1 MRYLLRNSIFVVA
14 LLVLMAAMAFP
25 PSQKLRL
32 GKDLRGGVTLI
43 YAVQV
48 DRAAN
53 ASEAIAKTIQVLK
66 ERVDPRGLFEIQM
79 IAQGKDRIE
88 ISMPLPGKNVLA
100 LRADFEAKLAALQGQ
115 KLTGSEFDR
124 VMRLDEQPR
133 NSEIDR
139 LSGESESQF
148 ELLQRA
154 AAAQDQ
160 ARSLQVLREAAE
172 ATGRPE
178 GELNDLADQAATALL
193 EYERLRTEALA
204 STLDPEEL
212 RRALDLSKVRKRLS
226 GEGDEAEE
234 LPSAYERAMTRIETR
249 HPELADKVKAAVD
262 AYEVYTENRKSLD
275 DPADLKRLL
284 AGSGVLEFRIAVDA
298 AGSRGAVPHPEEVR
312 LREELQDKGPRNV
325 RARDARWFQIDQID
339 NYYDSRGELT
349 AMEADPAGYFAQQG
363 YVVERHESEYYM
375 LLWDAKGLRLTQA
388 EGRWGLAGSSQTVDE
403 LGRPAIGFRMD
414 ARGAALLGDLTG
426 SNTQNFMAIVLDN
439 KVITAPNINS
449 RISSNGIIQ
458 GSFPAQ
464 ELGYVIRV
472 LNAGSLQARLAPE
485 PLSEIRIAPEL
496 GLDNLVKGLNAG
508 LIALVGVSIFMVIY
522 YFGYG
527 IVAVVCLGCN
537 ALLILGAM
545 AMAQASF
552 TLPGIAGVILTFG
565 MAVDANVLIYERIR
579 EELRNGLDLRVAVK
593 LGYEKALS
601 SIVDGNVTNLIVC
614 FVLAYTGTQEIKGFA
629 ITLGIGV
636 VATLFSALVISRI
649 IFVVL
654 VDRVKVRKMT
664 MLPMRVPLLERVL
677 EPKINWLRLR
687 FVFITIS
694 LIYVSIGIAMVAT
707 RGERMLDT
715 EFRGGTQ
722 VEMHLRAD
730 PASESGDRMTLTR
743 GEVEQQVRAI
753 ADDVGENDPLR
764 ALRTAGVMAVNAE
777 PDGVTSSSFQIKTY
791 ATDTDAVLTAII
803 DTFIDKID
811 AFPALQFDGSNAA
824 SVADA
829 PVFPITSGNL
839 GENVGRSDLLDP
851 VNDYLGGVAILMEN
865 ITTQTSKAQ
874 IEQRLNQMR
883 SKSDFSST
891 LQRRHEV
898 RVLRGTPERV
908 QTVVVLVVDDGIGFF
923 DNEAAWRVDV
933 ENKEWR
939 LLSEA
944 LAKPTTAAS
953 VQSFSSV
960 IAEQFKGQAVVAVLL
975 SLLLILLYIWVRFG
989 SVRYSMAAIATLT
1002 HDVLT
1007 AIGLI
1012 ALAEIAHDSEQIGHI
1027 ASKLGV
1033 EPFKIDLNMIAAL
1046 LTIIGYSLN
1055 DTIII
1060 MDRIRENRGRLP
1072 SASAR
1077 VINQSINQTISRT
1090 VITSGTTL
1098 VAVLILYIFGG
1109 SGVRAFSFTLLI
1121 GIAIGTYSSI
1131 AVAAPLVWSGKSGN
1145 TPTGD
1150 PEDPENPDEP
1160 QGETPLLAEA

>member
-53 ASEAIAKTIQVLK
+53 ASEAIAKTIEVLK
-66 ERVDPRGLFEIQM
+66 RRVDPRGLFEIQM

-88 ISMPLPGKNVLA
+88 ISMPLPGASVLE
-100 LRADFEAKLAALQGQ
+100 LRADFEAKLAALQSQSMSGP
-115 KLTGSEFDR
+115 EFDR
-124 VMRLDEQPR
+124 VMRLDEGPR
-133 NSEIDR
+133 NAELER
-139 LSGESESQF
+139 LAGGSQTQF
-148 ELLQRA
+148 DLLAQA
-154 AAAQDQ
+154 AQSQDQ
-160 ARSLQVLREAAE
+160 ARSLRILRDAAE
-172 ATGRPE
+172 ATEQPQGQI
-178 GELNDLADQAATALL
+178 NDLSDQIAAAELR
-193 EYERLRTEALA
+193 YENLRTEALA
-204 STLDPEEL
+204 STLDPEQL
-212 RRALDLSKVRKRLS
+212 RRTLDLSKVKKHIT
-226 GEGDEAEE
+226 GENDEVIF
-234 LPSAYERAMTRIETR
+234 LPSAYERGMLRIKER
-249 HPELADKVKAAVD
+249 HPELADKVQAAVD
-262 AYEVYTENRKSLD
+262 AFDVYTANRKSLD
-275 DPADLKRLL
+275 DPADLKRML
-284 AGSGVLEFRIAVDA
+284 AGSGVLEFRIAADA
-298 AGSRGAVPHPEEVR
+298 SGSRGAVPHPEEAR
-312 LREELQDKGPRNV
+312 LREELQEKGPRNV
-325 RARDARWFQIDQID
+325 RSRDGRWYPIDQVD
-339 NYYDSRGELT
+339 NYYDSQPELD
-349 AMEADPAGYFAQQG
+349 AMEANPSGYFAQQG
-363 YVVERHESEYYM
+363 YVVERYEGEYYM

-414 ARGAALLGDLTG
+414 PRGAALLGDLTG
-426 SNTQNFMAIVLDN
+426 SNTGNFMAIVLDN

-458 GSFPAQ
+458 GSFPPE

-508 LIALVGVSIFMVIY
+508 LIALVGVSVFMIIY

-527 IVAVVCLGCN
+527 VVAVVCLGCN

-565 MAVDANVLIYERIR
+565 MAVDANVLIFERIR

-636 VATLFSALVISRI
+636 VATLFSALVISRV
-649 IFVVL
+649 IFAVL
-654 VDRVKVRKMT
+654 VDKIKVRKMT
-664 MLPMRVPLLERVL
+664 MLPMRVPLIERML
-677 EPKINWLRLR
+677 EPKINWLKLR

-722 VEMHLRAD
+722 VDMHLRVNPED
-730 PASESGDRMTLTR
+730 PDGGRMTLTR
-743 GEVEQQVRAI
+743 PEVEAAIRAVA
-753 ADDVGENDPLR
+753 ADLGENDPLR
-764 ALRTAGVMAVNAE
+764 ALRTAGVMAMNAE
-777 PDGVTSSSFQIKTY
+777 PDGITSSSFQIKTY

-803 DTFIDKID
+803 NTFIDKID
-811 AFPALQFDGSNAA
+811 AFPALQFDGAQA
-824 SVADA
+824 TTAADA
-829 PVFPITSGNL
+829 PVFPIMSNSL
-839 GENVGRSDLLDP
+839 GESVGRPDLLGD
-851 VNDYLGGVAILMEN
+851 VGKYLGGVAIMMDN
-865 ITTQTSKAQ
+865 ITTRTSKVQ
-874 IEQRLNQMR
+874 IEQRLDQMR

-898 RVLRGTPERV
+898 RVLRGSPEEV
-908 QTVVVLVVDDGIGFF
+908 KAAVVLVADDGVGFF
-923 DNEAAWRVDV
+923 ENEDAWRAGV
-933 ENKEWR
+933 EAKEWR

-944 LAKPTTAAS
+944 LTKPTTAAS

-989 SVRYSMAAIATLT
+989 SVRYSMAAIVTLT

-1012 ALAEIAHDSEQIGHI
+1012 ALAEIAHDSEAIGHY
-1027 ASKLGV
+1027 ASKLGI

-1077 VINQSINQTISRT
+1077 VINLSINQTISRT

-1098 VAVLILYIFGG
+1098 VAVLILYTVGG

-1121 GIAIGTYSSI
+1121 GIVVGTYSSI
-1131 AVAAPLVWSGKSGN
+1131 AVAAPLVWSGKSGKV
-1145 TPTGD
+1145 PTDD
-1150 PEDPENPDEP
+1150 PE
-1160 QGETPLLAEA
+1160 GETPILTEA